1 MAASPGAGRGV
12 TSRVMCKPCTWHCTQ
27 AEGPNGG
34 SNGWAMAEQE
44 LRNLPG
50 REQPLCAAF
59 PGSTTLSPGYSAESR
74 ASLYLGYAGPSLP
87 CLTGD
92 WLFQ

>member
-1 MAASPGAGRGV
+1 MSV
-12 TSRVMCKPCTWHCTQ
+12 QTLYY
-27 AEGPNGG
+27 GPIGG

-44 LRNLPG
+44 PRNLPW
-50 REQPLCAAF
+50 REHLICAAF
-59 PGSTTLSPGYSAESR
+59 PGSTMLSPGHSAESR

-87 CLTGD
+87 WLTGD